1 MIEWK
6 KWSEVKPERNV
17 MILAY
22 NKKWKNLGN
31 HGDDGIRYGFYDCK
45 NDFVWANCDGEDED
59 FDSLR
64 KNYLTSL
71 PNFPYTEYL
80 DCFEP
85 THWTYLPTFP
95 GE

>member
-31 HGDDGIRYGFYDCK
+31 HGDDCK

-64 KNYLTSL
+64 KNYLT
-71 PNFPYTEYL
+71 
-80 DCFEP
+80 
-85 THWTYLPTFP
+85 
-95 GE
+95 

>member
-64 KNYLTSL
+64 KNHLTSL

-80 DCFEP
+80 DCSEP
-85 THWTYLPTFP
+85 TYWRYLPVFP